1 MPQARRNNVQKLPP
15 LFTIDDPVGLL
26 TNYRAVWIKG
36 RYGGGKTSVGIWIA
50 IELLKRKQARRLVTN
65 IPLIVKKD
73 KVGEG
78 RDGKTSENCDTSDE
92 IENEVDGIV
101 ELPGIKLRF
110 VRVITEDGLKKELVD
125 DHKRAS
131 GRRDYYKHV
140 IHADTVFL
148 LDEAWGVLG
157 VGNDT
162 TAEAFL
168 GYIRKLNQFVVAP
181 SVRPVHKELTSYKLS
196 RAWNGRASVGI
207 PVWLYRVEADDVVSS
222 FYFRDFRVFDWYD
235 TKYIPKGLFF
245 CYEVEGVEETEIKRE
260 KDKLNLPQFLLSLA
274 ILIFVVS
281 YLYRVFFVPIDTG
294 NLIEAGISELY
305 QSYLVYLPIVSN

>member
-15 LFTIDDPVGLL
+15 LLTIDDPVALL
-26 TNYRAVWIKG
+26 ANYRAVWVKG
-36 RYGGGKTSVGIWIA
+36 RYGGGKTSIGIWIA
-50 IELLKRKQARRLVTN
+50 IELLKRKQAKRLVTN
-65 IPLIVKKD
+65 IPLR
-73 KVGEG
+73 VGEG
-78 RDGKTSENCDTSDE
+78 SGKTSENCDES
-92 IENEVDGIV
+92 EVGGIV
-101 ELPGIKLRF
+101 ELTGIKLRF

-125 DHKRAS
+125 DHDRAS

-162 TAEAFL
+162 TAKAFL

-196 RAWNGRASVGI
+196 RAWNGRAAVGI

-222 FYFRDFRVFDWYD
+222 FYFRDFSVFDWYD
-235 TKYIPKGLFF
+235 TKYIPRGLFF
-245 CYEVEGVEETEIKRE
+245 CYEVENVEETEIKRE
-260 KDKLNLPQFLLSLA
+260 NDKLNLPQFILSLA

-294 NLIEAGISELY
+294 NVAGISELY
-305 QSYLVYLPIVSN
+305 QSYLVYLPLVSN